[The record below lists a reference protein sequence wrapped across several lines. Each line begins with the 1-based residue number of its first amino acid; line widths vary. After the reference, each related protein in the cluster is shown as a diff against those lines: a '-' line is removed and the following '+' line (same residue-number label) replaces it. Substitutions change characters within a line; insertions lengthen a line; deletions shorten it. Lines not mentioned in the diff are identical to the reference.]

1 MLSVFCAPRELAMA
15 ERNPRIIRR
24 DVLIAFYRIEDRKNM
39 PQNKKAT
46 SNPTM
51 SDTELKA
58 MSDNR
63 YSVYSIENNE
73 DRVNS

>member
-1 MLSVFCAPRELAMA
+1 
-15 ERNPRIIRR
+15 
-24 DVLIAFYRIEDRKNM
+24 M